1 MTTDTPVTPTHPE
14 ISKEISKEMSSSF
27 PQLEEALRRD
37 RAETQRQVLLWQR
50 WIRYAAVLATA
61 AIIGL
66 FGARMDAASWYALG
80 AAIGLYI
87 IFHGLVAAYVSRIP
101 GERLRAGLQ
110 LLVLIVDVAMLSALI
125 YLSSTPAQY
134 HRILLLGF
142 LILQLSVFYFGRRL
156 GYWAVGFVL
165 FAYLATSF
173 GVPPHVPGPQPL
185 ALVVLFNSGL
195 FLIVAAMHVFT
206 FGGFRERMNEFR
218 QICKRA
224 EMGDLAGSY
233 ERESDRWPDDLTL
246 LSRSFNDMR
255 GRLLELI
262 GTDPLTQCL
271 NRREMER
278 RLNREWRHAKR
289 RDSTLALL
297 MVDIDHFK
305 VINDSHGHAVG
316 DMVLQDLGEIMH
328 ATARE
333 TDAVARVGGDE
344 FVILLPDTGWQGATT
359 FAERL
364 RRNVDEHLFQD
375 GTTTVAITICV
386 GVALARGT
394 DPISVDD
401 LLEAADRSLYRAKS
415 GGRNRI
421 SA

>member
-1 MTTDTPVTPTHPE
+1 MTTDTPATPATPARPE
-14 ISKEISKEMSSSF
+14 ISRESSSY

-37 RAETQRQVLLWQR
+37 RAEMQRQVLLWQR
-50 WIRYAAVLATA
+50 WIRYAAVIATA
-61 AIIGL
+61 VIIAL
-66 FGARMDAASWYALG
+66 FGARLDAATWYALAG
-80 AAIGLYI
+80 AIGLYI
-87 IFHGLVAAYVSRIP
+87 IFHGLVAAYVIRIP
-101 GERLRAGLQ
+101 GDRLRAGLQ
-110 LLVLIVDVAMLSALI
+110 LLVLIVDVGMLSALI

-142 LILQLSVFYFGRRL
+142 LILQLTVFYFGRRL
-156 GYWAVGFVL
+156 GYWALGFVL
-165 FAYLATSF
+165 FAYLATSL
-173 GVPPHVPGPQPL
+173 GAPPHVPGPEPL
-185 ALVVLFNSGL
+185 PLVVLFNSGL
-195 FLIVAAMHVFT
+195 FLVVATMHVLT
-206 FGGFRERMNEFR
+206 FGHFRERMNEFR
-218 QICKRA
+218 QICKRV
-224 EMGDLAGSY
+224 EMGDLGGSY
-233 ERESDRWPDDLTL
+233 EAQTSRWPDDLTL

-262 GTDPLTQCL
+262 GTDPLTGCL
-271 NRREMER
+271 NRRAMET

-305 VINDSHGHAVG
+305 RVNDSHGHSVG
-316 DMVLQDLGEIMH
+316 DMVLQELGDIMRT
-328 ATARE
+328 TARE
-333 TDAVARVGGDE
+333 TDAVARLGGDE

-364 RRNVDEHLFQD
+364 RRNVHDHAFQD
-375 GTTTVAITICV
+375 GSTSIDITISV

-394 DPISVDD
+394 DPISIDD